1 LKIKKTRPP
10 RQAHRRDDRPPLR
23 GSENDQLLNVRG
35 VFCAYACHRPL
46 RRVGEIGSNHKE
58 RSPRLLAERIHAGK
72 ETRDSDSV
80 ASEPLDTPQRLSVLV
95 PLYNEE
101 EYVGTSI
108 ERVLNAPLPEG
119 LSLEIV
125 VVDDGSTD
133 GSAEVV
139 ENLAQR
145 YSQVR
150 LVRHPMNRGKGSAIR
165 TALQQARGEFA
176 IIHDADLEYDPK
188 DFVKL
193 LHPLVEGEADAVY
206 GSRFQVAGERRVLY
220 FWHALANRVLTTMCN
235 MASNLNLTDVETCYK
250 AFRTGL
256 VRSIP
261 LRSERFGIEPEIT
274 IKLAQRQARIYEV
287 PINYHGRTYEEGK
300 KIGLWDAVKA
310 LLVILRYG
318 VTRDIYLDAG
328 ARILDTL
335 AQTPRFN
342 EWMADTIRPFAGS
355 RILELGAGIG
365 NLTRKLSPRR
375 KMYVASDIDAEHL
388 ARLHTRFQNR
398 PNLEVRRCDLTN
410 PDDFAPLAG
419 QFDTVICLNVV
430 EHVEDDLMALRNIA
444 SALQAGGRAIVLVP
458 QGQSIYG
465 SLDEVLG
472 HFRRYSEEE
481 LQKKMEAVGLQVEK
495 IVRFNRVTRPGWYVN
510 GKMLKKRTFGRFQL
524 WAFDRLVWLWRLIDS
539 ILPWKPVS
547 IIAIGLKP

>member
-1 LKIKKTRPP
+1 M
-10 RQAHRRDDRPPLR
+10 A
-23 GSENDQLLNVRG
+23 
-35 VFCAYACHRPL
+35 
-46 RRVGEIGSNHKE
+46 
-58 RSPRLLAERIHAGK
+58 
-72 ETRDSDSV
+72 SD
-80 ASEPLDTPQRLSVLV
+80 AREGQRLISVLV

-101 EYVGTSI
+101 EYVGASI
-108 ERVLNAPLPEG
+108 ERVLKATLPDG
-119 LSLEIV
+119 FSLEV
-125 VVDDGSTD
+125 VVTDDGSTD
-133 GSAEVV
+133 GSVEVV
-139 ENLAQR
+139 ERLAHQ
-145 YSQVR
+145 YSQIR
-150 LVRHPMNRGKGSAIR
+150 LVRHPVNRGKGSAVR
-165 TALQQARGEFA
+165 TALEHARGEFA

-188 DFVKL
+188 DFIKL
-193 LHPLVEGEADAVY
+193 LQPLVDGHADAVY

-220 FWHALANRVLTTMCN
+220 FWHAMANYLLTTLCN
-235 MASNLNLTDVETCYK
+235 MASNLNLTDMETCYK

-256 VRSIP
+256 ARSIP

-274 IKLAQRQARIYEV
+274 IKLAQRNVRIYEV

-310 LLVILRYG
+310 TLVVLRYW
-318 VTRDIYLDAG
+318 VNRDIYVDAG

-335 AQTPRFN
+335 AHTPRFN

-375 KMYVASDIDAEHL
+375 SLYVASDIDAEHL
-388 ARLHTRFQNR
+388 ARLRTRFQNR
-398 PNLEVRRCDLTN
+398 PNLEIRRCDLAN
-410 PDDFAPLAG
+410 SEDFAPFAG
-419 QFDTVICLNVV
+419 RFDTVICLNVV
-430 EHVEDDLMALRNIA
+430 EHVEDDMLALRNIT

-465 SLDEVLG
+465 TLDEVLG

-481 LQKKMEAVGLQVEK
+481 LRKKMEAAGLQVER

-510 GKMLKKRTFGRFQL
+510 GKLLRKRSFGGFQL
-524 WAFDRLVWLWRLIDS
+524 WVFDRLVGLWRLMDP

-547 IIAIGLKP
+547 IIAIGLKPGG